1 MKPVGVTAVS
11 DAATISTDANVDT
24 ITAATKQF
32 SARVEFCSSWGM
44 QRNYLQVKVCY
55 IIFSCRVIVDNH
67 VPCVFYV
74 CGLRFYVVEF

>member
-32 SARVEFCSSWGM
+32 VSACVEFCSS
-44 QRNYLQVKVCY
+44 
-55 IIFSCRVIVDNH
+55 
-67 VPCVFYV
+67 
-74 CGLRFYVVEF
+74 